1 MDETEG
7 TGYNIGYMPIM
18 DLVWGK
24 GFIAPGGEGNV
35 DRIVEG
41 IDLAGKRVL
50 ELGSGAGGGTLVLA
64 GKYGAE
70 VVGLELEQSLVDL
83 SQQHAREA
91 GLTQQVE
98 FRCVLPGPLAVDDAS
113 FDVLYTSGVVCHIE
127 DRDAL
132 FRDVLRVL
140 KPGAMLLGYDWFMTT
155 QSDAIDAWLRAADL
169 HLFSATLDAYIEE
182 LQAVGFDEV
191 EGVDAS
197 AWYLQKAASE
207 LAELEGP
214 LFERAAAV
222 ASEVWRDSVLTEWR
236 AMNRVLQSGE
246 LKSGYFRACKPR

>member
-83 SQQHAREA
+83 SQQQFAIE
-91 GLTQQVE
+91 GLSV
-98 FRCVLPGPLAVDDAS
+98 
-113 FDVLYTSGVVCHIE
+113 GVIR
-127 DRDAL
+127 RD
-132 FRDVLRVL
+132 
-140 KPGAMLLGYDWFMTT
+140 
-155 QSDAIDAWLRAADL
+155 
-169 HLFSATLDAYIEE
+169 
-182 LQAVGFDEV
+182 
-191 EGVDAS
+191 
-197 AWYLQKAASE
+197 
-207 LAELEGP
+207 
-214 LFERAAAV
+214 
-222 ASEVWRDSVLTEWR
+222 
-236 AMNRVLQSGE
+236 
-246 LKSGYFRACKPR
+246 